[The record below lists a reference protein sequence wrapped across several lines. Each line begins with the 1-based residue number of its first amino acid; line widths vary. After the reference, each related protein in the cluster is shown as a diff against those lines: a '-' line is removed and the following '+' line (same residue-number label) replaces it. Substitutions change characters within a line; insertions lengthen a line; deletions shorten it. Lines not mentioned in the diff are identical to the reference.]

1 MKYVKYLLN
10 LPWTL
15 LALIVAIL
23 SIPISIDKNDNAIIV
38 KVRTFW
44 WHPSKG
50 IRALTLGNVILT
62 GRKILKNDLKHE
74 MVHIDQH
81 MREPLLHPFL
91 AMVEQLRNGP
101 KNSKYELEAY
111 DKAGNKFID
120 S

>member
-1 MKYVKYLLN
+1 
-10 LPWTL
+10 
-15 LALIVAIL
+15 
-23 SIPISIDKNDNAIIV
+23 
-38 KVRTFW
+38 
-44 WHPSKG
+44 
-50 IRALTLGNVILT
+50 
-62 GRKILKNDLKHE
+62 
-74 MVHIDQH
+74 